1 MLRRFSGADNPN
13 PFFIFE
19 IRVCGHNEQNQQH
32 LDHPNRMPSLLPI
45 FEPVRHDE
53 MKRIVEDALCKIEC
67 DTVLGKIA
75 LGLFS
80 IPLELQGRTI
90 IYNIVRTI
98 P

>member
-1 MLRRFSGADNPN
+1 
-13 PFFIFE
+13 
-19 IRVCGHNEQNQQH
+19 
-32 LDHPNRMPSLLPI
+32 
-45 FEPVRHDE
+45 
-53 MKRIVEDALCKIEC
+53 
-67 DTVLGKIA
+67 VLGKIA